1 MDKLCDCSPVD
12 IDGRKDTHS
21 DNRGIPAGNPRA
33 FSLAS
38 RSTHPLCSYC
48 DSKHSWKHSRVLGS
62 EEKSQVTKFKELLLR
77 TLPDEFGNC

>member
-1 MDKLCDCSPVD
+1 MDKLCNCSPVD

-21 DNRGIPAGNPRA
+21 DNRGIQAGNPRA

-48 DSKHSWKHSRVLGS
+48 DSKHSGEHSRVLGS

-77 TLPDEFGNC
+77 TLSDEFGSC